1 LNSAVI
7 SITAFFCDKLHNP
20 CSNYRSSQL
29 SHLVTRIT
37 VYVCISIL
45 NKEQHKNYWV
55 TEHMEFSNSNETAYY
70 VTIENTAYYVTIEN
84 ADTRIVLKSSY
95 NSWIVFNKTIK

>member
-1 LNSAVI
+1 
-7 SITAFFCDKLHNP
+7 
-20 CSNYRSSQL
+20 
-29 SHLVTRIT
+29 
-37 VYVCISIL
+37 
-45 NKEQHKNYWV
+45 
-55 TEHMEFSNSNETAYY
+55 MEFSNSNETAYY